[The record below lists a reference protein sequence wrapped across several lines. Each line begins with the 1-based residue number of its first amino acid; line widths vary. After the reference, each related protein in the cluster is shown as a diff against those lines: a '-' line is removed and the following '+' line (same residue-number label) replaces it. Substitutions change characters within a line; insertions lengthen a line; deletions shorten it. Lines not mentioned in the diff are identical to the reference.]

1 MRKSDANT
9 GKRQGRRA
17 VGAAP
22 RTGAVSAKTTGPPES
37 AARDALTREDLAS
50 QKRVNRPQWLGW
62 LRTAAAAAAAG
73 VLPFIALEL
82 GLRAFHYG
90 YPTGFFVRIEGKN
103 ASASNEKFGWRFFPP
118 SIARIPVVSYV
129 PDYKS
134 PDTYRIFVLGDSA
147 AMGTP
152 DPAFGFGRM
161 LRVLLENRYPAVRF
175 EIVNTAMTA
184 IDSHVVVPIAA
195 DSARTR
201 PDLFII
207 LVGNNE
213 VVGPYGPGT
222 VLGAYSPA
230 RSLIRA
236 GIWFKS
242 TRTAQLM
249 ENQISRFRAPEKPRE
264 WEGMA
269 MFLGHLVAYD
279 DPRLQTVYENFQ
291 ANLAEVCR
299 IARRAGA
306 RVILCTVPV
315 NLKDSAPFASVHQ
328 TGLSAENKSR
338 WQRLY
343 DEAVQKAKT
352 GQYRAAADQF
362 REAARFDDG
371 FADSHYRL
379 ARCLLALQQAK
390 EANEHFIRALDLD
403 ALRFRA
409 DTRINDS
416 IRQVA
421 AAAGPG
427 VELADVARAFAGAS
441 GVEAGAPGEELFY
454 EHVHLNFTG
463 NYLLAGMILPRVEAA
478 LPERIRRRKEDRP
491 APSEGQVAEALAL
504 TDWDRDRSAMEMLGM
519 MLQPPFTSQADF
531 GERKPLLERKL
542 AALKEKWAAPGKFAS
557 VRQDYAKYTAALR
570 RDPDDLDI
578 REILAELL
586 SKSGNSAGA
595 VEQYRA
601 LVGRVPGVARW
612 HAELAHELA
621 EGGSLPEARS
631 EAELALRLD
640 PQIAASHFTVGF
652 VLEHTGQPAEAMAE
666 YETVLRMKPD
676 YPEAHLRLAM
686 ILSRQAR
693 YREAAVGHY
702 AEFLRLA
709 PGSPEAE
716 NNMGF
721 LLGMSGDL
729 RGAVTHYREALRLK
743 PDFAEACNN
752 LGVALERLG
761 EVAEA
766 ISYYQQALLLRPDFK
781 EARKHLN
788 DALSRRR

>member
-1 MRKSDANT
+1 MRKSDAST
-9 GKRQGRRA
+9 GKRRSRRA
-17 VGAAP
+17 VGSAP
-22 RTGAVSAKTTGPPES
+22 KSTELPES
-37 AARDALTREDLAS
+37 AARDALTSDAPVS
-50 QKRVNRPQWLGW
+50 QKHFNRPRWLGW
-62 LRTAAAAAAAG
+62 LRTAAAAVAAG

-82 GLRAFHYG
+82 GLRVFHYG
-90 YPTGFFVRIEGKN
+90 YPTEFFVRIEGKN

-129 PDYKS
+129 PDYKG
-134 PDTYRIFVLGDSA
+134 PETYRIFVLGDSA

-161 LRVLLENRYPAVRF
+161 LRVMLENRYPAARF

-184 IDSHVVVPIAA
+184 INSHVLVPIAA
-195 DSARTR
+195 DSAQAR

-222 VLGAYSPA
+222 VIGAYSPA

-249 ENQISRFRAPEKPRE
+249 ENQISRFRAPEKPSE

-269 MFLGHLVAYD
+269 MFLGHFVAYD
-279 DPRLQTVYENFQ
+279 DPRLQTVYQNFQ

-328 TGLSAENKSR
+328 AGLSAENKSR

-343 DEAVQKAKT
+343 DEAVQKARA

-362 REAARFDDG
+362 REAARLDDG

-379 ARCLLALQQAK
+379 ARCLLALHQDK
-390 EANEHFIRALDLD
+390 EANQHFIRALDLD

-409 DTRINDS
+409 DTRINLS
-416 IRQVA
+416 IRQAA

-427 VELADVARAFAGAS
+427 VELADVARAFAEAGR
-441 GVEAGAPGEELFY
+441 VVAGAPGEELFY

-463 NYLLAGMILPRVEAA
+463 NYLLADMILPRVEAA
-478 LPERIRRRKEDRP
+478 LPEAIRRRKEDRP
-491 APSEGQVAEALAL
+491 ALSEGQVAESLAL

-519 MLQPPFTSQADF
+519 MLQPPFTAQADF
-531 GERKPLLERKL
+531 GERKPQLERKL
-542 AALKEKWAAPGKFAS
+542 AALKEKWAAAGKFAS

-570 RDPDDLDI
+570 RDPDDLEI

-586 SKSGNSAGA
+586 SKSGNSPAA

-612 HAELAHELA
+612 HAALAHELA

-640 PQIAASHFTVGF
+640 PHIAASHFTVGF

-693 YREAAVGHY
+693 YREAVDHY

-709 PGSPEAE
+709 PGSPEVE

-721 LLGMSGDL
+721 VLGASGDL
-729 RGAVTHYREALRLK
+729 RGAVKHYREALRLK

-752 LGVALERLG
+752 LGGALERLG

-766 ISYYQQALLLRPDFK
+766 ISYYQQALLLRPDFQ
-781 EARKHLN
+781 EARKHLD